1 MQSKLIFV
9 INSIIAY
16 VTDILHN
23 SLMHV
28 AYFREN
34 PAMFPLQIKI
44 STEVKT
50 YKEKIRRKARDYN

>member
-9 INSIIAY
+9 INSVTVY

-23 SLMHV
+23 SLIHV

-34 PAMFPLQIKI
+34 AAMFPLQIKI

-50 YKEKIRRKARDYN
+50 YKEK